1 MTLEDG
7 IIGKEYIVHKSTINQ
22 PEKRRLEA
30 LGLIEGTRI
39 QKTNENRDGSIIF
52 KVRGTRLAVGKQI
65 AQGIFVK
72 EVE

>member
-65 AQGIFVK
+65 AQEIFVK